1 MVEEP
6 VVTVTDATF
15 GDVVLANERPVVVD
29 FWAEWCKPCVMISKS
44 LRELAEEYGER
55 VVIAKIDADVNP
67 ESVRTYNI
75 MSMPTLLVFRK
86 GEVVGSMVGAK
97 PKASLRKSI
106 DELIS

>member
-1 MVEEP
+1 MAEGS

-15 GDVVLANERPVVVD
+15 ADVVLGNERPVVVD

-55 VVIAKIDADVNP
+55 VVIAKIDADTNP
-67 ESVRTYNI
+67 EAVRTYGV

-97 PKASLRKSI
+97 PKASLRKAI
-106 DELIS
+106 DELI